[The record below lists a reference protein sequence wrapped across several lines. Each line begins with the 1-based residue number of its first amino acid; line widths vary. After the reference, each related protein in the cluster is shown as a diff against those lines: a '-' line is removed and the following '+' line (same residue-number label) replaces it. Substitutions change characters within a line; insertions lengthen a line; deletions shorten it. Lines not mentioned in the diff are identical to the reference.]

1 MDERVAMTPVGVPL
15 LLTAKKV
22 EATLHLGRT
31 RTYALLRS
39 GELPVLR
46 VGRTIR
52 VPRMALERWVEER
65 STTTSR

>member
-1 MDERVAMTPVGVPL
+1 MDEHVAMTASTLPL
-15 LLTAKKV
+15 LLTAKEV

-46 VGRTIR
+46 VGRAIR
-52 VPRMALERWVEER
+52 VPRIALERWVEGQ
-65 STTTSR
+65 TTVPSR